1 MCLHQCWTSTF
12 QHYVEEDVRTEVPVY
27 HQISVPVHLVSMD
40 QIAVRVRKLRKTS
53 RRTYIVTHC
62 KQVTAVLT
70 LKLACFQGCVKVIAR
85 MVECVPMA
93 THAFVL
99 KIHMERDA
107 SFVSHYGFLYVPS
120 FHPKWLLIK
129 LVQKW
134 HSCFEF
140 NTDFLIAINREKRV
154 RYVLFMFCCWQSM
167 IVIGHWVHLDLFY
180 CARCKYFLHQF

>member
-1 MCLHQCWTSTF
+1 MKLCYFGKITTLFLSKKSHIAVKFLKTISTTMCLHQCWTSTF

-107 SFVSHYGFLYVPS
+107 SFVSHHTLLYVPLYI
-120 FHPKWLLIK
+120 W
-129 LVQKW
+129 
-134 HSCFEF
+134 
-140 NTDFLIAINREKRV
+140 NDF
-154 RYVLFMFCCWQSM
+154 W
-167 IVIGHWVHLDLFY
+167 
-180 CARCKYFLHQF
+180 